1 MFFLRAQAHIADANH
16 SDHRREWSMESYAPG
31 VNKIPIMNNLKTV
44 GLLAFMTALLALVV
58 YWLGGEFWIMIA
70 VVVGFNLLAYFFS
83 DRLALA
89 SSRARPVT
97 EAELPQVYGI
107 VRRLATQMN
116 IPEPSIHVI
125 DSPQPNAFATGRS
138 PRKAAVAVTTGIVQ
152 LLNNEELEAVLSHEL
167 AHVQNRDI
175 LIGSVAAM
183 IGAALSI
190 VARMGFWFGGSDS
203 RNNPLGA
210 IGAILSLIIA
220 PFAAMLIQFAISRT
234 REFQADKSGAELTGQ
249 PLQLASALA
258 KISAGTARIPMNVN
272 PATSQLFIDNPL
284 KAVRGRGVSKLF
296 STHPPVEERI
306 ERLHDMAMGVR

>member
-1 MFFLRAQAHIADANH
+1 
-16 SDHRREWSMESYAPG
+16 
-31 VNKIPIMNNLKTV
+31 MNNLKTV
-44 GLLAFMTALLALVV
+44 GLLAFMTALLVLVLQV
-58 YWLGGEFWIMIA
+58 FGMSFGWMI
-70 VVVGFNLLAYFFS
+70 VFIVGFNLVAYFFS
-83 DRLALA
+83 DKMALA

-97 EAELPQVYGI
+97 EAELPQVYAI
-107 VRRLATQMN
+107 VRRLAIQMN

-138 PRKAAVAVTTGIVQ
+138 PRKAAVAVTTGI
-152 LLNNEELEAVLSHEL
+152 LSTLNSEELEGVLGHEL

-183 IGAALSI
+183 IGAALSL
-190 VARMGFWFGGSDS
+190 VARMGFWFGGGDN

-210 IGAILSLIIA
+210 IGAVLSIIIA
-220 PFAAMLIQFAISRT
+220 PIAAMLIQFAISRT
-234 REFQADKSGAELTGQ
+234 REFQADKSGAEITGQ

-284 KAVRGRGVSKLF
+284 RAVRGRGVTKLF
-296 STHPPVEERI
+296 STHPPVEDRI
-306 ERLHDMAMGVR
+306 ERLNNMAMGIS

>member
-1 MFFLRAQAHIADANH
+1 
-16 SDHRREWSMESYAPG
+16 
-31 VNKIPIMNNLKTV
+31 MNNLKTV

-58 YWLGGEFWIMIA
+58 YWLGGDFWVMIA

-83 DRLALA
+83 DKMAIA
-89 SSRARPVT
+89 ATRARPVT
-97 EAELPQVYGI
+97 EAEVPQVYGV
-107 VRRLATQMN
+107 VRRLAMQMD
-116 IPEPSIHVI
+116 IPEPRIYLI

-138 PRKAAVAVTTGIVQ
+138 PKKAVVAVTTGILQ
-152 LLNNEELEAVLSHEL
+152 ILSNEELEGVLGHEL
-167 AHVQNRDI
+167 AHVRNRDI

-190 VARMGFWFGGSDS
+190 VARMGFWFGGGDS

-220 PFAAMLIQFAISRT
+220 PIAAMLIQFAISRT
-234 REFQADKSGAELTGQ
+234 REFQADKSGAEITGQ
-249 PLQLASALA
+249 PLQLASALQ
-258 KISAGTARIPMNVN
+258 KISAGTARIPMRVN

-284 KAVRGRGVSKLF
+284 KAVRGRGLTKLF

-306 ERLHDMAMGVR
+306 ERLTDMAMGVR